1 MFISMENMV
10 VVLVNE
16 RLLEILEEY
25 KEQQKRITYKELMEL
40 LKIDDTISFFVNLSL
55 DVVRVY
61 NSRFNCHIYDIAFEG
76 EEEYANII
84 IKKITKR

>member
-1 MFISMENMV
+1 MNS
-10 VVLVNE
+10 

-25 KEQQKRITYKELMEL
+25 REQQKRTTYKELIEL
-40 LKIDDTISFFVNLSL
+40 LKTDDTISFFVNLSL
-55 DVVRVY
+55 DVIRVY

-76 EEEYANII
+76 EEEYAYVV

>member
-1 MFISMENMV
+1 MNS
-10 VVLVNE
+10 

-25 KEQQKRITYKELMEL
+25 KEQQKRITYKELTDL
-40 LKIDDTISFFVNLSL
+40 LKTDDTISFFVNLSL

-76 EEEYANII
+76 EEEYAYII

>member
-1 MFISMENMV
+1 MENMA
-10 VVLVNE
+10 VVLVNN

-25 KEQQKRITYKELMEL
+25 REQQKHVTYRELIEL
-40 LKIDDTISFFVNLSL
+40 LKTDDTISFFVNLSL
-55 DVVRVY
+55 DVIRVY

>member
-1 MFISMENMV
+1 MENMV
-10 VVLVNE
+10 VVLVNNK
-16 RLLEILEEY
+16 LLEILEEHI
-25 KEQQKRITYKELMEL
+25 ERQKRITYKKLTDL
-40 LKIDDTISFFVNLSL
+40 LNADDTISFFVNLSL

-76 EEEYANII
+76 EEEYAYII

>member
-1 MFISMENMV
+1 MENMAV
-10 VVLVNE
+10 ESMNS

-25 KEQQKRITYKELMEL
+25 REQQKRTTYKELIEL
-40 LKIDDTISFFVNLSL
+40 LKTDDTISFFVNLSL
-55 DVVRVY
+55 DVIRVY

-76 EEEYANII
+76 EEEYAYVV